1 MKNLLLIAAAA
12 ILLASCSTSLD
23 STSSS
28 PKTDNDTASL
38 YLGYMYGMQ
47 MKRIKF
53 NDLNKKELIAGINL
67 GLKGEESDFKIQDMN
82 NFLNQYVNK
91 LALKIADENLVKGK
105 KFLAEN
111 AKKSGVK
118 LILPDSIQYKVIK
131 EGKGV
136 IPKETDQVKVHYKGT
151 LISGEEFD
159 SSYKTGQPAEFYLNR
174 VITGWRKALSKMPV
188 GSKWEVFIPSKLAY
202 GQRGAGQQI
211 GPNETL
217 IFEIELLDITTPKEE
232 KKK

>member
-28 PKTDNDTASL
+28 PKTDSDTASL